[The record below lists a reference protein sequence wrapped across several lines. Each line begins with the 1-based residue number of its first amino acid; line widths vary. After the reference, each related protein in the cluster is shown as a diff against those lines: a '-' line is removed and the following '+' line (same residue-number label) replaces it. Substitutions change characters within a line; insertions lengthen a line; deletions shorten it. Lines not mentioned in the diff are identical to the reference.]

1 MDSIGYLGIFV
12 ALIGLVVGLLTARGH
27 RRARAN
33 ASAAQRWRSAP
44 GKVIE
49 TGIGVQTG
57 HNSSGGY
64 SYFSPWI
71 RYSYVADG
79 TERTGQRLRFGDVTT
94 RTRGGAETILG
105 RYPAGAEI
113 KVHFDPDAP
122 DESVLEPG
130 KVGNNLR
137 NLAILCAFICLIG
150 VGIFAASLTG
160 VFSADVDGHWRV
172 RFTAGG
178 VPYEGTLDAS
188 HRSGPM
194 VLAFTDAEGPHRVR
208 EECTMSRSGQHVAV
222 RCLFPVLLEGQG
234 SYSPDDFDLT
244 YRGGSTLTG
253 TMSSNGTIQGT
264 ATFTR

>member
-12 ALIGLVVGLLTARGH
+12 ALIGLVVGLLMARAH
-27 RRARAN
+27 RRASAN
-33 ASAAQRWRSAP
+33 ASAARRWRTAP

-49 TGIGVQTG
+49 TGISSQSG
-57 HNSSGGY
+57 HTSSGGY
-64 SYFSPWI
+64 VYFAPWI
-71 RYSYVADG
+71 RYSYTAAG
-79 TERTGQRLRFGDVTT
+79 SERTGERLRFGDVTT
-94 RTRGGAETILG
+94 RTRGGAETIVG
-105 RYPAGAEI
+105 RYPVGAEI

-122 DESVLEPG
+122 DQSVLEPG
-130 KVGNNLR
+130 KVGNNSR
-137 NLAILCAFICLIG
+137 NLAILCGFVCLIG

-172 RFTAGG
+172 RFIAGG
-178 VPYEGTLDAS
+178 VGYDGTFDAS

-194 VLAFTDAEGPHRVR
+194 VLAFIDTDGPHRVR
-208 EECTMSRSGQHVAV
+208 EECTMTRSGQHVAV
-222 RCLFPVLLEGQG
+222 HCRFPVLLEGQG

-253 TMSSNGTIQGT
+253 TMSSNGTVQGT